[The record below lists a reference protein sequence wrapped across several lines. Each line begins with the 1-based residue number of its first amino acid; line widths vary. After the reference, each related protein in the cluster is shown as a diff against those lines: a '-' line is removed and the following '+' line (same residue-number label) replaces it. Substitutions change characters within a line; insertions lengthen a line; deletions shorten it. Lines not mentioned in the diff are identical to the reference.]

1 MGNPLEFG
9 ARRIED
15 KPDISW
21 MVAKMMTRTSGH
33 EKCTVLPSPGDGELA
48 SRHLERWRTSGGRR
62 MNPTDKAFD
71 GIDSEALLTAV
82 FGNSPFL
89 TELAFAE
96 PEIMTGFLE
105 NGPDQTFEAVLDMQ
119 PEDRRRTAL
128 MAHLRRMRRHVAL
141 LVALADISGVWPL
154 HRVTEALSQFA
165 DKAVST
171 ALNLALR
178 ELIDKGELQL
188 DNPGDPGP
196 TSGLIVLG
204 MGKLGAF
211 ELNYS
216 SDIDLI
222 ILFDHQRFRP
232 AGKDSPMALAVR
244 VARALVYLLEH
255 RTKDGYVF
263 RTDLRLRPHPPG
275 QPLALSVEDAEIYYE
290 RFGQNWERAAL
301 IKARTIAGDAS
312 AGEAFLQSIRP
323 FLWRKHLDYAAI
335 RDIHA
340 IKRQINSHR
349 GHSEIRVHG
358 HDLKVGRGGIREIE
372 FFVQTQQLIL
382 GGRVPKLRQRGTIET
397 LDRLVAER
405 WLEAATAE
413 DLKAAY
419 SFFRTVEHRLQMVA
433 DKQTHQLP
441 ADDKGFTKIAIF
453 MGHRD
458 RNSFADKLR
467 ANLEL
472 VERHYAA
479 LFEDSLDLGADGA
492 LVFTGTEDDPETLK
506 TLTRLGF
513 ARPAEVAKTVRA
525 WHHGHVRAT
534 RTARARELLTELMPE
549 LLRALGDQADP
560 DTAFA
565 RLDNFMTALPAGV
578 QLFSLFR
585 ANPKLLSLVA
595 DLMGTAPRLADHLS
609 HHVSLF
615 DAMLAPTFF
624 EAPASPAELEAEF
637 AQALAH
643 ADDLQD
649 VLDATRRWAQARE
662 FQIGMHILLGES
674 DGEAASLTFTAL
686 AEIVIRGLLPRVEGW
701 LARQHGR
708 IKGGSFAVLGLG
720 KLGSREL
727 SIGSDLDLIF
737 VFDAPSDARSDGD
750 KPLAAETYYARLGQR
765 LVSALTAK
773 TAEGSLYEIDTRLR
787 PSGNLGP
794 VACSIDSF
802 ERYQMENAQTWE
814 HQALTRCRSLA
825 LTGSAGLTDRID
837 TAVRQTLAKPRDPEK
852 LATDVR
858 SMRLRIFKEHG
869 SDDPWNLKHARGGLV
884 EAEFLAQ
891 YLQLRHGA
899 DHPGILNPE
908 TTLVFESAVG
918 HSMRSADSRLLIRS
932 VQLHRRLQVLLRLS
946 LDKAFDPKTAPKGL
960 IEALIRTA
968 RIDPEI
974 DRPGLDIESL
984 SATLAELQREV
995 AKLFDRHCPPDP
1007 SQKPSL

>member
-1 MGNPLEFG
+1 
-9 ARRIED
+9 
-15 KPDISW
+15 
-21 MVAKMMTRTSGH
+21 MTRSS
-33 EKCTVLPSPGDGELA
+33 EKKPAAKLPGPSDGDQA
-48 SRHLERWRTSGGRR
+48 RRHLERWQAAKNDDMAALGTPPSGIE
-62 MNPTDKAFD
+62 P
-71 GIDSEALLTAV
+71 EALLKAL

-96 PEIMTGFLE
+96 PDIVFGFLE
-105 NGPDQTFEAVLDMQ
+105 NGPDRTFETILDMDLD
-119 PEDRRRTAL
+119 DRRRTAL
-128 MAHLRRMRRHVAL
+128 MAHLRRMKRRVAL
-141 LVALADISGVWPL
+141 LTALADISGVWPL
-154 HRVTEALSQFA
+154 HKVTEALTRFA
-165 DKAVST
+165 CHAAGA
-171 ALNLALR
+171 ALDLALR
-178 ELIDKGELQL
+178 ELIDKGDLL
-188 DNPGDPGP
+188 TDSPDDPGP

-222 ILFDHQRFRP
+222 ILFDPERFRP
-232 AGKDSPMALAVR
+232 AGKDSAMALAVR

-255 RTKDGYVF
+255 RSKDGYVF

-275 QPLALSVEDAEIYYE
+275 QPLAIAVEDAEIYYE

-301 IKARTIAGDAS
+301 IKARVIAGDAE
-312 AGEAFLQSIRP
+312 AGEAFLKSIGP

-340 IKRQINSHR
+340 IKRQINRHR
-349 GHSEIRVHG
+349 GHGEIRVLG

-382 GGRVPKLRQRGTIET
+382 GGRVPELRLRGTIET

-405 WLEAATAE
+405 WLEASTAE

-419 SFFRTVEHRLQMVA
+419 RFFRTVEHRLQMVA

-441 ADDKGFTKIAIF
+441 EDESGFAKIAVF
-453 MGHRD
+453 MGD
-458 RNSFADKLR
+458 TPENFQAALR
-467 ANLEL
+467 AHLER

-506 TLTRLGF
+506 TLARLGF
-513 ARPAEVAKTVRA
+513 ARPADIAKTVRG

-549 LLRALGDQADP
+549 LLRALGEQADP

-565 RLDNFMTALPAGV
+565 RLDHFMTSLPAGV

-615 DAMLAPTFF
+615 DAMLAPAFF
-624 EAPASPAELEAEF
+624 EVLAAPAELEAEF
-637 AQALAH
+637 AGAMAQ

-649 VLDATRRWAQARE
+649 ALDATRRWIQAKE
-662 FQIGMHILLGES
+662 FQIGMHVLLGES
-674 DGEAASLTFTAL
+674 DGETASVTLTAL
-686 AEIVIRGLLPRVEGW
+686 AEIVIRGLLPKVEGW

-708 IKGGSFAVLGLG
+708 IEGGSFAVLGLG
-720 KLGSREL
+720 KLGSKEL

-737 VFDAPSDARSDGD
+737 VFDAPDDARSDGE
-750 KPLAAETYYARLGQR
+750 KPLTAETYYARLGQR

-802 ERYQMENAQTWE
+802 ERYQMESAQNWE
-814 HQALTRCRSLA
+814 HQALTRGRSVSAAPTGGTDDLVARIDKAIRKA
-825 LTGSAGLTDRID
+825 LTKS
-837 TAVRQTLAKPRDPEK
+837 RDPEK
-852 LATDVR
+852 LAADVR

-869 SDDPWNLKHARGGLV
+869 SEDPWNLKHTRGGLV

-891 YLQLRHGA
+891 YLQLRHA
-899 DHPGILNPE
+899 HDHPDILCTE
-908 TTLVFESAVG
+908 TVQVFERAAG
-918 HSMRSADSRLLIRS
+918 HSIRSADSRLLIRS
-932 VQLHRRLQVLLRLS
+932 IQLHRRLQALLRLS
-946 LDKAFDPKTAPKGL
+946 LDQAFDPKTAPKGL
-960 IEALIRTA
+960 IEALLRTA

-974 DRPGLDIESL
+974 DRPGLDIHGL
-984 SATLAELQREV
+984 SATLSELQRRV
-995 AKLFDRHCPPDP
+995 ANLFDRHCPAG
-1007 SQKPSL
+1007 

>member
-1 MGNPLEFG
+1 MQSHR
-9 ARRIED
+9 A
-15 KPDISW
+15 S
-21 MVAKMMTRTSGH
+21 
-33 EKCTVLPSPGDGELA
+33 PS
-48 SRHLERWRTSGGRR
+48 
-62 MNPTDKAFD
+62 
-71 GIDSEALLTAV
+71 I
-82 FGNSPFL
+82 SPFASL
-89 TELAFAE
+89 
-96 PEIMTGFLE
+96 LE
-105 NGPDQTFEAVLDMQ
+105 KDESAPRQ
-119 PEDRRRTAL
+119 RRT
-128 MAHLRRMRRHVAL
+128 
-141 LVALADISGVWPL
+141 IP
-154 HRVTEALSQFA
+154 E
-165 DKAVST
+165 
-171 ALNLALR
+171 
-178 ELIDKGELQL
+178 
-188 DNPGDPGP
+188 P

-222 ILFDHQRFRP
+222 ILFDHQRFRS

-244 VARALVYLLEH
+244 VARALVYFLEH

-301 IKARTIAGDAS
+301 IKARAIAGDAT

-382 GGRVPKLRQRGTIET
+382 GGRVPALRQRGTIET

-419 SFFRTVEHRLQMVA
+419 DFFRTVEHRLQMVA

-441 ADDKGFTKIAIF
+441 TDDKGLEKIAIF
-453 MGHRD
+453 MGYD
-458 RNSFADKLR
+458 DKGGFQDKLR

-513 ARPAEVAKTVRA
+513 VRPADVAKTVRA

-565 RLDNFMTALPAGV
+565 RLDNFMTALPAGI

-624 EAPASPAELEAEF
+624 EAPPAAAELETEF
-637 AQALAH
+637 AGALAH

-686 AEIVIRGLLPRVEGW
+686 AEITIHGLLPRVEGW

-720 KLGSREL
+720 KLGSKEL

-737 VFDAPSDARSDGD
+737 VFEAPSGARSDGE
-750 KPLAAETYYARLGQR
+750 KPLPAETYYARLGQR
-765 LVSALTAK
+765 LISALTAK

-794 VACSIDSF
+794 VACSVDSF
-802 ERYQMENAQTWE
+802 ERYQLESAQTWE
-814 HQALTRCRSLA
+814 HQALTRCRCVARTGESTASTGRPEGLTARIEAAVRKA
-825 LTGSAGLTDRID
+825 LT
-837 TAVRQTLAKPRDPEK
+837 KPRDPEK
-852 LATDVR
+852 LASDVR

-869 SDDPWNLKHARGGLV
+869 SNDPWNLKHARGGLV

-891 YLQLRHGA
+891 YLQLRYGA
-899 DHPGILNPE
+899 DHTDILTPE
-908 TTLVFESAVG
+908 TTRAFERAAG
-918 HSMRSADSRLLIRS
+918 HSMRSADSRLLIRA
-932 VQLHRRLQVLLRLS
+932 VQLYRRLQALLRLS

-984 SATLAELQREV
+984 SATLGDLQRQV
-995 AKLFDRHCPPDP
+995 TGLFDRHCPPNP
-1007 SQKPSL
+1007 SSKPSL